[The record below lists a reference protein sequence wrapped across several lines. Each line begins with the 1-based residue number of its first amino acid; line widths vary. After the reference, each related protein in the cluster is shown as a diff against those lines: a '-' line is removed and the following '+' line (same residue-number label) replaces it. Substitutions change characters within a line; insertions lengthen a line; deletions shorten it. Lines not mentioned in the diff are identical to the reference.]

1 LAGASIIDA
10 YDNIFDA
17 IRRAYE
23 LGADS
28 HQVAITIVL
37 LLDGVHSLRRE
48 VRQYRYRPMNIDK
61 NSQNIDLIIKTSVT
75 GT

>member
-1 LAGASIIDA
+1 LTGASISEA

-17 IRRAYE
+17 IRRAYD
-23 LGADS
+23 LGANF
-28 HQVAITIVL
+28 HQATITIVL

-48 VRQYRYRPMNIDK
+48 VRQYRYRPMRIDK
-61 NSQNIDLIIKTSVT
+61 NSQNIDLIIKTSIT